1 MKLSALGYAGLYA
14 VLAAVQIAVVVLGCR
29 ILAGTF
35 LPHRSVM
42 LWGVVFL
49 TLSSWGLGR
58 VIRGVV
64 AEMLVERVRQCPG
77 SQWRWFVRS

>member
-14 VLAAVQIAVVVLGCR
+14 VLAAGQIAVVVLGCR
-29 ILAGTF
+29 IVMGTL

-42 LWGVVFL
+42 LWGVVLL
-49 TLSSWGLGR
+49 TFSSWGLGR

-64 AEMLVERVRQCPG
+64 VEMLAERVRHCSG
-77 SQWRWFVRS
+77 SK

>member
-1 MKLSALGYAGLYA
+1 VKLSALGYAGFYA
-14 VLAAVQIAVVVLGCR
+14 VLAVVQIVVVVLGCR
-29 ILAGTF
+29 IVMGTL

-42 LWGVVFL
+42 LWGFVLL
-49 TLSSWGLGR
+49 TLSTWGLGR

-64 AEMLVERVRQCPG
+64 EEMLVERVRTCPG